1 MATPYRPIAARPF
14 SASLGKCFS
23 RSQRAALGASCSCAK
38 RRTACRISS
47 CCISVGTN
55 VGQGMVGEKPPLFAV
70 ASGDAVDA
78 PPAHFQRS
86 EEHTSELQS
95 QSNLVCRL
103 LLEKKKQLRRT

>member
-78 PPAHFQRS
+78 PPAHFQDLGGAIHVPALGGS
-86 EEHTSELQS
+86 EKRGAQLCGER
-95 QSNLVCRL
+95 V
-103 LLEKKKQLRRT
+103 LLE